1 MWLSQAVE
9 PACWLYSEPLVVIVT
24 ARYLLERHVINEPD
38 DLIHHQCL
46 FASSLVGGD
55 RWEFRHGEKHEFFK
69 IPDTVQR
76 DDSDVLRPLVL
87 NDAGIACLPRQLV
100 QKDIENGRLVELL
113 QDYVASTFDICLY
126 YRKLEFAPVRM
137 NNFKTCLENYCR
149 QPENMANLFKISSR

>member
-1 MWLSQAVE
+1 MILTFCA
-9 PACWLYSEPLVVIVT
+9 
-24 ARYLLERHVINEPD
+24 
-38 DLIHHQCL
+38 
-46 FASSLVGGD
+46 
-55 RWEFRHGEKHEFFK
+55 
-69 IPDTVQR
+69 
-76 DDSDVLRPLVL
+76 PLVL

-137 NNFKTCLENYCR
+137 NNFKTSLENYCR